1 METTLEL
8 ASPSLPC
15 YPGRHSELGTAQQS
29 VITTAIIRNIYYR
42 EIMPVQCLKWQQK
55 IWQQTINIGKL
66 DIQIFNSVKG

>member
-15 YPGRHSELGTAQQS
+15 YPGRHSEFGTAQQS

-42 EIMPVQCLKWQQK
+42 YS
-55 IWQQTINIGKL
+55 
-66 DIQIFNSVKG
+66 DIQLGKRIDQIKYIVF

>member
-55 IWQQTINIGKL
+55 NMVTDYKYWQIRYS
-66 DIQIFNSVKG
+66 DIQLKG